1 MAVKTGVSGLAAYI
15 KDSFARKQKENGA
28 PVRGVISGSS
38 VLINGMYYPYTM
50 ASEAASSEGS
60 YVWCFLNEAK
70 TLAVV
75 VGS

>member
-1 MAVKTGVSGLAAYI
+1 MKNGVSGLAAYI
-15 KDSFARKQKENGA
+15 KDSLSHIQQQNGA
-28 PVRGVISGSS
+28 PVRGIISGSS
-38 VLINGMYYPYTM
+38 VLINGTYYPYTM
-50 ASEAASSEGS
+50 ASEAASSDGS